1 MASKY
6 DIRRASNAE
15 GIPSMQKANT
25 RGFDPKQF
33 PPPSGGKEPDK
44 KEDQEEEQ
52 GWLGDLLSAIGLPP
66 ERLQHIGDTIAEGYM
81 AQNELDRDL
90 AEMQQREWGGLKTID
105 PLITPLLTGER
116 SGLMGT
122 FGRTVKANE
131 EQGDGSP
138 DMQPIPPIKW
148 SSIPFVGDKLKA
160 LDDIP
165 IPIVGNIV
173 ESLPDMLAEELA
185 NPLNYSIAAAGIP
198 AKHAIN
204 QGIKKFTRTV
214 NASRAGNAPVVGP
227 MIRTGAGAATTPLK
241 VASTFIDP
249 LLSNP
254 DASLASRA
262 INELTQ
268 ATIMGSTGMG
278 VGQAVQ
284 ENENLPNWLAV
295 PAGLGAAI
303 ATGSR
308 TQPYLK
314 SGMERVGFNVGTDIK
329 DVDLRSS
336 PLINPDLETSARSNV
351 VAVKSKIGIERAHDQ
366 VEAQRREL
374 GSEEMPEGKR
384 PLVDPQAGTV
394 RQSDFTS
401 RGHDTLVN
409 TVKNK
414 DKLIGAIKAAASTAN
429 VRGKFVAIPKEI
441 DDLDL
446 LFLSKDEIAG
456 AYVTPDNDLR
466 SVFGLDTLEGEE
478 VLRQASSQA
487 LTTAVK
493 DIGGSVDQYAN
504 HGWRPVARTV
514 DLRESPANQPDT
526 VYMVR
531 DTDEVLENAVSIPFD
546 ELDEGRIYDYSR
558 VKEDVPVV
566 ETPEQANAL
575 QAASKLMVEGI
586 RAPARPP
593 YRDVP
598 VPHDALP
605 PQHLTP
611 AEYKQEMTPLGEEVN
626 ELWDIIGG
634 ANPNADA
641 LRRKAAL
648 NEYLARKGNSDE
660 AGLKIANAMRN
671 EQYIGPDGVVRE
683 WDDLPMVWG
692 GREEIRMFEND
703 FNQKAV
709 TAESWFAGRQA
720 MRKSALS
727 SRIIPWQKPSLG
739 TKLTRGKIESKMVP
753 SKASIEDLQDA
764 DGRWLPETHVDQ
776 PNGFIQY
783 KMGTGQFEF
792 VGENGKLVQDI
803 LESVTQDIR
812 VVNELEKFWDIAPE
826 YIQGSDEISGRVPK
840 EVIAR
845 MDMMWENGEMPYV
858 ADTWERG
865 FGIEDSYMP
874 RLVTLDGNR
883 LPSTYKT
890 SRVKGVPA
898 GDFEDVG
905 VYERYMWENTPSMEA
920 SGKKYVTDLNTVI
933 GSRIKAGLDS
943 VLHQWGEEFFAQSV
957 EGRSQSLQERLLGL
971 PRWQIAIRRAEEATR
986 TVKNI
991 TARIL
996 TKTKQLELADRQ
1008 VAARSAGAAAFNNSL
1023 GVLKEAVNNVR
1034 VKEVGHATTLLNY
1047 IDPFMVAF
1055 RQIGTPAIQG
1065 MRGSKLQPVLRK
1077 EVSRS
1082 RVLTAEVE
1090 KLKKLMSDDSV
1101 DVDTLKNQIDKV
1113 NETFILAR
1121 EQMDNFLKKR
1131 PTLRNQIDQ
1140 NVDWEKNSDPTAREQ
1155 IDLQRVNTEINRDLS
1170 RAGYARTILERQKQV
1185 ELNRPNPN
1193 VGEIEA
1199 RYARELEELNRAQKE
1214 LEIAKQDKFES
1225 IRAAKGGGKD
1235 LITREVPVIDPATG
1249 APTRHPPRIRD
1260 TDQGQIVEQ
1269 GEIITETVTD
1279 MVSGSAV
1286 NNKNLKQRGVFL
1298 DSEFSEGVDEFLS
1311 AHNWVQKNG
1320 IANVAENMMEVADR
1334 WNGNMRTLMA
1344 TADFSGASIQGLF
1357 PAGYGWE
1364 TWAKAQVYAMRSMAN
1379 PHAYARYLNARPQ
1392 LFNRAV
1398 GDGLHISG
1406 GGANDLSEFL
1416 VKPKTWGMELAGEV
1430 PFRNPLVKVNAFPYV
1445 ALKGDTSKQQIGNVF
1460 ESLSYPL
1467 RKVVSVPINAANAHF
1482 STVGDVMRMELY
1494 AMEEANVSVLS
1505 ILRGGTGSL
1514 KDAQTR
1520 REREQIAEVIN
1531 NMTGWAKDK
1540 PSDLSRIGLFAG
1552 RFFRSQLQTLDKA
1565 IKYTG
1570 SPTPENRMA
1579 ALAVSR
1585 TMIGFMGFVV
1595 GMNKLQGYETDTELW
1610 KTHPTKPNKLKFNRE
1625 AYGLHVGSNR
1635 TVQPLGTL
1643 HSTLGAAA
1651 DLKDDFYD
1659 SAIRSYLSKASPL
1672 VNWTRMIAKGETWN
1686 GRPVPVISEGAK
1698 LLDNAVNDG
1707 NHEAN
1712 WTTLGMALSYAAFES
1727 QSPMNLQSEMENNRV
1742 QKKHPLHSL
1751 NPANWL
1757 TDGFPVGLALNTL
1770 GSKESLLSA
1779 NERVLAA
1786 ARNLYPE
1793 QEFQHVGEIPAEIKR
1808 EIRNNPEI
1816 APLVEA
1822 KNEFQL
1828 QKLATYQ
1835 APPDIVAAHLANE
1848 KILLHQKEQELANNL
1863 HSGRIPYSA
1872 LPQRLAAI
1880 QRTYAESVEKEMRNS
1895 NLPQYVAD
1903 TPVMEA
1909 VGEVSSSYDAASEGG
1924 LINWSKWR
1932 LINDGIEAK
1941 YGTEVMNKVS
1951 NIFDKD
1957 VEAHPPDIR
1966 AALLAQKFIRNA
1978 DYYDIPDTQ
1987 YNSFVNG
1994 LSNREAFADIIQ
2006 STPLGASANRKDLLA
2021 KADEVM
2027 EVLRQANGG
2036 ELPDRLVDFETIIR
2050 QSQDANL
2057 IEIYKDIGSS
2067 VDSLITFE
2075 RQRRKEASWE
2085 LDVAAITYLG
2095 SKPLLKAGFRS
2106 SSGVSV
2112 WSESVL
2118 PNIEINGR
2126 KVALDSFIGT
2136 NAGAESAQQLWD
2148 STNIGEVLGLDS
2160 MPENFAFEDVI
2171 RAICYHP
2178 ESAERYIKIIQM
2190 QRGVLPIN
2198 TGPTAPRNLP
2208 SDMMLEPWERKP
2220 VSSLSSMYRVR

>member
-6 DIRRASNAE
+6 DIRRTSNAQ
-15 GIPSMQKANT
+15 GIPAMQKANT
-25 RGFDPKQF
+25 RGFDPRQF
-33 PPPSGGKEPDK
+33 EPPTGEEDRDK
-44 KEDQEEEQ
+44 DNEREEEEEQ
-52 GWLGDLLSAIGLPP
+52 NWFGDLLSAIGLTP
-66 ERLQHIGDTIAEGYM
+66 ERREAIGEGLVAQQQIESYIAED
-81 AQNELDRDL
+81 QPRLFK
-90 AEMQQREWGGLKTID
+90 QEWGGIKSFD
-105 PLITPLLTGER
+105 PIVNPIISGER
-116 SGLMGT
+116 SGLMGSYD
-122 FGRTVKANE
+122 RTQKSME
-131 EQGDGSP
+131 ERGDGSP
-138 DMQPIPPIKW
+138 DMQPIPPIKY
-148 SSIPFVGDKLKA
+148 SSIPFVGDKLEA

-165 IPIVGNIV
+165 IPVIGNIV
-173 ESLPDMLAEELA
+173 ESLPDMLVEEVA
-185 NPLNYSIAAAGIP
+185 NPFNYATVAAGIP
-198 AKHAIN
+198 AKIAIN
-204 QGIKKFTRTV
+204 KAVKGFTNTV
-214 NASRAGNAPVVGP
+214 NASKLGTAPVVGP
-227 MIRTGAGAATTPLK
+227 VFRGTAGAATTPLK

-284 ENENLPNWLAV
+284 ENENLPDWLAL
-295 PAGLGAAI
+295 PAGLAASI

-308 TQPYLK
+308 TQRPIRA
-314 SGMERVGFNVGTDIK
+314 GMEKAGFNVGTTIK

-366 VEAQRREL
+366 VEAQRRVL

-401 RGHDTLVN
+401 RGYDTLVN

-414 DKLIGAIKAAASTAN
+414 DKLIGAIKAASN
-429 VRGKFVAIPKEI
+429 SVSGRGKFLEVPKEI

-446 LFLSKDEIAG
+446 LFLAKDETAG
-456 AYVTPDNDLR
+456 AYVTPDNELR

-487 LTTAVK
+487 LTTAVR
-493 DIGGSVDQYAN
+493 DVEGAVDQYAN
-504 HGWRPVARTV
+504 LGWKPVARTV
-514 DLRESPANQPDT
+514 DVRPSPYIAPEPDV

-531 DTDEVLENAVSIPFD
+531 DTDDALDNAVSIPFD

-558 VKEDVPVV
+558 VKEEVPVV

-575 QAASKLMVEGI
+575 QAASKLMIDGI
-586 RAPARPP
+586 RAPSRPP

-598 VPHDALP
+598 VPHDPLP
-605 PQHLTP
+605 PQYLTP

-634 ANPNADA
+634 ANPDADT

-648 NEYLARKGNSDE
+648 NEYLAREGYSDE

-671 EQYIGPDGVVRE
+671 QQYIGPDGVVRE

-692 GREEIRMFEND
+692 GRDEIRMFEND
-703 FNQKAV
+703 FNQKSV

-739 TKLTRGKIESKMVP
+739 TKLTRGKIASKMVP

-845 MDMMWENGEMPYV
+845 MDVMWENGEMPYV

-883 LPSTYKT
+883 LPSDYKT

-898 GDFEDVG
+898 GPYEDVG

-933 GSRIKAGLDS
+933 GARVKAGLDS

-971 PRWQIAIRRAEEATR
+971 PRWRVATQRAEEATR
-986 TVKNI
+986 NVKNI

-996 TKTKQLELADRQ
+996 TKTKQLELANRQ
-1008 VAARSAGAAAFNNSL
+1008 VAARSSGAAAFNRSAGAL
-1023 GVLKEAVNNVR
+1023 QEAVNTVR
-1034 VKEVGHATTLLNY
+1034 VKEVGHADTLLKY

-1055 RQIGTPAIQG
+1055 RQIGTPAIKG

-1077 EVSRS
+1077 EVPRS
-1082 RVLTAEVE
+1082 RMLTAEVE
-1090 KLKKLMSDDSV
+1090 KLKQLKSDDSV

-1121 EQMDNFLKKR
+1121 EQMDNFLKDR

-1170 RAGYARTILERQKQV
+1170 RAEYAKTILERQKQV

-1199 RYARELEELNRAQKE
+1199 RYARELEELNYAQKE

-1249 APTRHPPRIRD
+1249 APTRHPSRIRD

-1298 DSEFSEGVDEFLS
+1298 DSEFSEGVDEFLT
-1311 AHNWVQKNG
+1311 AHNWIQKNG
-1320 IANVAENMMEVADR
+1320 RASDWENIMEVADR

-1344 TADFSGASIQGLF
+1344 TGDFSGTSIQGLY

-1364 TWAKAQVYAMRSMAN
+1364 TWARAQVYAMRSMAN

-1398 GDGLHISG
+1398 GDGIHISG

-1430 PFRNPLVKVNAFPYV
+1430 PFRNPIVRNADG
-1445 ALKGDTSKQQIGNVF
+1445 LTLRGDTAKQQIGTVF
-1460 ESLSYPL
+1460 EALSYPL
-1467 RKVVSVPINAANAHF
+1467 RKIVSVPINASNAHF

-1585 TMIGFMGFVV
+1585 TMIAFMGFVEI
-1595 GMNKLQGYETDTELW
+1595 MNWAQGYETDREIW
-1610 KTHPTKPNKLKFNRE
+1610 KTHPTKPNELKFNRD

-1643 HSTLGAAA
+1643 HSFIAAAA
-1651 DLKDDFYD
+1651 DVRDDFTD
-1659 SAIRSYLSKASPL
+1659 NAIRSYLSKASPL

-1686 GRPVPVISEGAK
+1686 GRPVPAISEGSK
-1698 LLDNAVNDG
+1698 AVENLFLGG
-1707 NHEAN
+1707 NEEVS
-1712 WTTLGMALSYAAFES
+1712 WTTLGMALNYAAFES
-1727 QSPMNLQSEMENNRV
+1727 QSPMSLQSEMENSRA
-1742 QKKHPLHSL
+1742 QKKHPLHFL

-1757 TDGFPVGLALNTL
+1757 TDGFPVGLSLNTL

-1779 NERVLAA
+1779 NERLLAA

-1793 QEFQHVGEIPAEIKR
+1793 QDYQHVGEVPAEIKR

-1822 KNEFQL
+1822 KNDLQL
-1828 QKLATYQ
+1828 QKLAAYQ

-1895 NLPQYVAD
+1895 GLPQYVAD

-1909 VGEVSSSYDAASEGG
+1909 VSEVSASYDEASEGG

-1966 AALLAQKFIRNA
+1966 AALLAQKFIRNS
-1978 DYYDIPDTQ
+1978 DYYDIPDAQ
-1987 YNSFVNG
+1987 YNSMVNG
-1994 LSNREAFADIIQ
+1994 LNNREAFADIIQ
-2006 STPLGASANRKDLLA
+2006 STPFGASANRKDALA
-2021 KADEVM
+2021 KADEII
-2027 EVLRQANGG
+2027 EELRQANGG
-2036 ELPDRLVDFETIIR
+2036 ELPDRLVEFETIIR
-2050 QSQDANL
+2050 QSQDVKLN
-2057 IEIYKDIGSS
+2057 
-2067 VDSLITFE
+2067 
-2075 RQRRKEASWE
+2075 
-2085 LDVAAITYLG
+2085 
-2095 SKPLLKAGFRS
+2095 
-2106 SSGVSV
+2106 
-2112 WSESVL
+2112 
-2118 PNIEINGR
+2118 
-2126 KVALDSFIGT
+2126 
-2136 NAGAESAQQLWD
+2136 
-2148 STNIGEVLGLDS
+2148 
-2160 MPENFAFEDVI
+2160 
-2171 RAICYHP
+2171 
-2178 ESAERYIKIIQM
+2178 
-2190 QRGVLPIN
+2190 
-2198 TGPTAPRNLP
+2198 
-2208 SDMMLEPWERKP
+2208 
-2220 VSSLSSMYRVR
+2220 